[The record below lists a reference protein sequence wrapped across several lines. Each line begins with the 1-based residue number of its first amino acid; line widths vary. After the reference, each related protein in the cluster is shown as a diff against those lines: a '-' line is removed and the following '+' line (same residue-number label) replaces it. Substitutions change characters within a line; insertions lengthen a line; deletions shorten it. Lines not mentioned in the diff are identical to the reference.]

1 MCNILGIDKKRTTTR
16 RPQSDGMVE
25 RNIKTIKDMLSTFI
39 DNTQKNWD
47 VYLPLLMMAYRSSV
61 QFMSQLSPCSMML
74 GREITLPVDLVL
86 GVPEEENKC
95 YSTQY
100 AYELAQSIEKI
111 HEFARAKLQIS
122 GQTMKKYYDHKTD
135 YKIYSVGT
143 PVWFHNQK
151 QKRGLSC
158 KLQREWRGPFI
169 ITHRLNDVIYRIRE
183 TRKSKPKIVHH
194 DKLKLYTGENAPT
207 WFNNA

>member
-61 QFMSQLSPCSMML
+61 QFTSQLSPCSMML
-74 GREITLPVDLVL
+74 GREITLLVDFVL

-95 YSTQY
+95 HSTQY
-100 AYELAQSIEKI
+100 AYELA
-111 HEFARAKLQIS
+111 
-122 GQTMKKYYDHKTD
+122 
-135 YKIYSVGT
+135 
-143 PVWFHNQK
+143 
-151 QKRGLSC
+151 
-158 KLQREWRGPFI
+158 
-169 ITHRLNDVIYRIRE
+169 
-183 TRKSKPKIVHH
+183 
-194 DKLKLYTGENAPT
+194 
-207 WFNNA
+207 